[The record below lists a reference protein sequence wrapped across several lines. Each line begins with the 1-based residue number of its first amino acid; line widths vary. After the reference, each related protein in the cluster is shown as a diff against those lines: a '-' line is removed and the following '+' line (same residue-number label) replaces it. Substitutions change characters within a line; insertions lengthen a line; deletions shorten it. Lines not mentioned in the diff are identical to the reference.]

1 MISFLN
7 GTIIDKTP
15 TSILIDVN
23 GVGFSLNVS
32 LNCSRNSGEIG
43 SVVKI
48 LTYLHVRE
56 DIMQLYGF
64 MSSAERELFMQ
75 LISATGIGPKKALAI
90 LSSSTVDDLTSFIA
104 NENVQA
110 LMVLPGIGKKTAER
124 LVVDLKDKVV
134 VSSPEP
140 KQEGMRPEMRSGRS
154 IVEEAVLALISL
166 GYPQQAAIKS
176 VQAIRDTEPQI
187 DLESL
192 IKKALRK
199 V

>member
-1 MISFLN
+1 ME
-7 GTIIDKTP
+7 KTP
-15 TSILIDVN
+15 TSILLDVN
-23 GVGFSLNVS
+23 GVGFYLHVS
-32 LNCSRNSGEIG
+32 LNCSRNLGEVG
-43 SVVKI
+43 HVVKA

-56 DIMQLYGF
+56 DILQLYGF
-64 MSSAERELFMQ
+64 FTDAERELFTH

-90 LSSSTVDDLTSFIA
+90 LSGSTVDDLVSSIA
-104 NENVQA
+104 NENIEA

-124 LVVDLKDKVV
+124 LVVDLKDKVAT
-134 VSSPEP
+134 SSVE
-140 KQEGMRPEMRSGRS
+140 RGRGGIRAGTALGRT

-166 GYPQQAAIKS
+166 GYQQQVAIKS
-176 VQAIRDTEPQI
+176 VQAIREAEPDI